1 MLKRLIGTFLAF
13 LALFAFLAP
22 SAAAQGNRGP
32 IYTVRQGDTLWSIAV
47 CFNITTEALVA
58 ANNLSGSDIFIG
70 DQLVIPGYEA
80 FSGTIS
86 CDPVPYG
93 ETFRS
98 LVRQYRMDET
108 LLRRINHIVSP
119 TELYA
124 GAKLILLQEE
134 DRPAWSARANLE
146 TGETLLELAI
156 RAGTDPWTI
165 ADINHLAGP
174 WAGLPGDIFYLP
186 SGESSG
192 FPTALPPPLE
202 SAQVD
207 PLPLIQGSTAQ
218 IRVRAAQPVTLGGM
232 LVDHPLHFFPDA
244 DGSYVALQ
252 GVHALLEPGLYPLR
266 LETTNADGQTQ
277 VFEQMVLIVS
287 GYYPQDP
294 TLYVDAD
301 TIDPAVTEPE
311 WQQILAITAPSTP
324 ERLWDGV
331 FLTPAYLYGG
341 ETYFTS
347 GFGNR
352 RTYIGRGTD
361 LVVEGFHSGVDYGG
375 GAGLPITAPANGV
388 VVFAGPLTV
397 RGNATII
404 DHGWGIYSGFWHQS
418 EIQVEVGQR
427 VEQGQVIGLV
437 GGTGRVTGAHLHWE
451 VWVNGVQVN
460 PLDWLQ
466 KVFPHE

>member
-1 MLKRLIGTFLAF
+1 MPKRLAGILLILLTLLAR
-13 LALFAFLAP
+13 P
-22 SAAAQGNRGP
+22 AAAQSGRGP

-47 CFNITTEALVA
+47 CFNITTEALIA
-58 ANNLSGSDIFIG
+58 ANDLNTSDIFVG
-70 DQLVIPGYEA
+70 DRLVIPGYEA

-86 CDPVPYG
+86 CDPLPYG
-93 ETFRS
+93 ETLRS
-98 LVRQYRMDET
+98 LVRQHRMDET
-108 LLRRINHIVSP
+108 LLRRLNHIVSP

-124 GAKLILLQEE
+124 GAKLILLQDET
-134 DRPAWSARANLE
+134 RPPWTGRANLQR
-146 TGETLLELAI
+146 GETLLELAV
-156 RAGTDPWTI
+156 RANTDPWTI

-186 SGESSG
+186 SGDSTG
-192 FPTALPPPLE
+192 FPSALPAPLL
-202 SAQVD
+202 SAEVD
-207 PLPLIQGSTAQ
+207 PLPLVQGSTAQ
-218 IRVRAAQPVTLGGM
+218 IRVRASEAVTLGGI
-232 LVDHPLHFFPDA
+232 LVDHPLHFFPDQ

-252 GVHALLEPGLYPLR
+252 GIHALLQPGLYPLR
-266 LETTNADGQTQ
+266 LEVASADGQTQ
-277 VFEQMVLIVS
+277 TFEQLVLVAS
-287 GYYPQDP
+287 GYYPEDP

-301 TIDPAVTEPE
+301 TIDPTVTEPE
-311 WQQILAITAPSTP
+311 WQQILAITAPANP
-324 ERLWDGV
+324 QRLWDGL

-352 RTYIGRGTD
+352 RTYIGQGTD

-375 GAGLPITAPANGV
+375 GAGLPITAPAAGT

-404 DHGWGIYSGFWHQS
+404 DHGWGVYSGFWHQS
-418 EIQVEVGQR
+418 EIQVEVGQH